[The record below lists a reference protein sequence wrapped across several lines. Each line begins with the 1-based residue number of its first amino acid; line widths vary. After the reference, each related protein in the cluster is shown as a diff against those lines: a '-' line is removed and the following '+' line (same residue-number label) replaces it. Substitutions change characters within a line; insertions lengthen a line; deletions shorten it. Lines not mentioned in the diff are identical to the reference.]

1 MKSIIST
8 AVCLA
13 ALSSFAAFD
22 LGEHFASTNA
32 WSATADSFVSARR
45 MEGFKIGDEK
55 KTSADCLHRGTC
67 TWHGLEVWESRVY
80 FAEGGVQRVEMS
92 LYNSGDDR
100 AGGMGVDALNQLL
113 DKVRA
118 AVPSSLGKPARTKS
132 EKPRRGSTVKRQT
145 WRKASEPVEIELAWG
160 QTGEKASEAKADFV
174 RVALTSKKAGAKKEA
189 KKVNSI
195 TRAKANVRK
204 NEAGDVWIDNV
215 PMVDQGQKGY
225 CAAAT
230 AERVLRYYGYPVDEH
245 EIAQIAGTT
254 AQGGTSTDAMRDTVR
269 KAAAKY
275 RLGYN
280 EIVNM
285 NEDPQKAIKA
295 YNQAAK
301 RLKKPE
307 ISYNQFLRGN
317 AFMIGEM
324 LEAMQPEVMHEM
336 REKDFRAKA
345 FVKKVREQID
355 KGNPVFWSVTLG
367 IWQEP
372 GLPQANG
379 GHMRLIIGYNKKTNE
394 ILYSDSWGARHAL
407 KRMPGDWA
415 FTITGDAF
423 FLRTL

>member
-1 MKSIIST
+1 MKRCVSVAAS
-8 AVCLA
+8 LA
-13 ALSSFAAFD
+13 AISSFASFD
-22 LGEHFASTNA
+22 LGEHFASTDA

-118 AVPSSLGKPARTKS
+118 AIPASLGKPARTKS

-160 QTGEKASEAKADFV
+160 QTGEKASETKADFV
-174 RVALTSKKAGAKKEA
+174 RVVLTSKKAGAKKA
-189 KKVNSI
+189 PKKVNSI

-269 KAAAKY
+269 KAASKY

-285 NEDPQKAIKA
+285 NEDPQKSIKA

-307 ISYNQFLRGN
+307 ISFNQFLRGN
-317 AFMIGEM
+317 TFMVGEM
-324 LEAMQPEVMHEM
+324 LEAMKPEVMHEM